1 MAKPMISMPRFPNFA
16 ILASVPAS
24 VTVLVMTLWADRLY
38 SGMIRRADAVE
49 VDAVE
54 DAIDAV
60 ENDAEL
66 YSDVADRL
74 ERTEGDR

>member
-1 MAKPMISMPRFPNFA
+1 M
-16 ILASVPAS
+16 
-24 VTVLVMTLWADRLY
+24 Y

-49 VDAVE
+49 EDAVE

-60 ENDAEL
+60 EKDAEL